1 MTYCAVYNPSYA
13 PLPVG
18 NDPSAGQFHEASLE
32 DFGCTDFPA
41 GLHENSSVIVDRGN
55 CNFYDKALMAQRAN
69 ASMLLVVYNES
80 MISSVPLLVPDN
92 NQSESDPTIVIPV
105 LFIGSDTGEMIKV

>member
-41 GLHENSSVIVDRGN
+41 GLHENSSVIVDQGN
-55 CNFYDKALMAQRAN
+55 CTVYHKALMAQRAN
-69 ASMLLVVYNES
+69 ASMLLVVVYNES
-80 MISSVPLLVPDN
+80 VISPVPSLDPGN
-92 NQSESDPTIVIPV
+92 NKSDPAIVIPV
-105 LFIGSDTGEMIKV
+105 LYIGSDTGEMIKV